1 MLTFFIILIILY
13 FVFSGKKQKPLSKT
27 THYQTDKYIHIKT
40 NKSTNDSSQ
49 IKITPR
55 TQFSSSSPIDNSI
68 IDVGSQTQKI
78 RIDYGLDSKVP
89 YWAHSYVYSYSE
101 INYASKPQKEFYFHF
116 KSNFLDSIYL
126 DIEGNTN
133 YAFVLL
139 FDLLNEFDIHKDTSK
154 LERQLESLGEHY
166 PKTKSYTINFLL
178 QKMKDVGDKA
188 GIERLRE
195 DHYDFQNTEVTYSTF
210 EWRNKF
216 KKKLNLKKEETK
228 LLDKIWFSGNT
239 FVNIDYCCTEIIKL
253 YLNVIPKLEQVY
265 KSKETTTKTVFDE
278 TADIVVRK
286 HYRYRKGSVN
296 YKYAIES
303 TEHEFYTSIFKFC
316 ENAVRESYGNKRKI
330 TVDPYNNTP
339 EAKAVFEENILNE
352 VAVLL
357 SKLVSTII
365 PPDEATEIRLNKL
378 NTTRWRISFDSI
390 SSAYTSNPKDFE
402 LQIVKLGNLN
412 KDNPSVENIF
422 FEASK
427 FITKYDKVTALLLYI
442 HYIHWDLKSATFD
455 NKQHN
460 KSIQKS
466 LFTTTEQFENF
477 QTIVNQFIKDKDFDK
492 ALFLVSQVY
501 AVKRKKI
508 QLDSS
513 SIKEVQQ
520 QHSGTVDLLNKYLED
535 ENEIQ
540 QEINKET
547 ILPEEIQ
554 ITVVQDERED
564 SVSIYSSEFAFSP
577 LHISTLEVFLK
588 NNYSL
593 LQSEFEVHAKSNGAF
608 KNQLIDTINEICYD
622 RLDDLLIEEDEEY
635 YTINQNYYHKLLA
648 S

>member
-1 MLTFFIILIILY
+1 MVFIFIIIGIVIFFNLIKPKQQPPKINY
-13 FVFSGKKQKPLSKT
+13 YDTAKSQQAAYNKPFS
-27 THYQTDKYIHIKT
+27 IKVNNNT
-40 NKSTNDSSQ
+40 NSDSSN
-49 IKITPR
+49 R
-55 TQFSSSSPIDNSI
+55 DDSI
-68 IDVGSQTQKI
+68 IDVGSQSHKI
-78 RIDYGLDSKVP
+78 NSDYGLSSTVP

-101 INYASKPQKEFYFHF
+101 LNYATKVQKDFYIYF
-116 KSNFLDSIYL
+116 KANFLNGVYL
-126 DIEGNTN
+126 DLEGNTN
-133 YAFVLL
+133 YAFILL
-139 FDLLNEFDIHKDTSK
+139 FDLLNEFDMHKDISK
-154 LERQLESLGEHY
+154 LENQLEYLGEHY
-166 PKTKSYTINFLL
+166 PRTKSYGINFLIE
-178 QKMKDVGDKA
+178 KMKAVGDA
-188 GIERLRE
+188 DGIERLRE
-195 DHYDFQNTEVTYSTF
+195 DHYDFQNTNVNYSTF

-239 FVNIDYCCTEIIKL
+239 FVNIDFCCTEIIKL
-253 YLNVIPKLEQVY
+253 YLNVIPKLDQLY
-265 KSKETTTKTVFDE
+265 KAKETTIEAVFDE

-303 TEHEFYTSIFKFC
+303 TAHEFYTSIFKLC
-316 ENAVRESYGNKRKI
+316 ENTVRENYGNKRKI
-330 TVDPYNNTP
+330 TVDPYINTP

-352 VAVLL
+352 AAVIL
-357 SKLVSTII
+357 SELVSTIN
-365 PPDEATEIRLNKL
+365 PPNEVTEIRLNQL
-378 NTTRWRISFDSI
+378 NTTRWRIAFDII
-390 SSAYTSNPKDFE
+390 SSTYTTNPKDFE
-402 LQIVKLGNLN
+402 QQIVNLGDLN

-427 FITKYDKVTALLLYI
+427 FITKYDKTIALSLYI
-442 HYIHWDLKSATFD
+442 HYIYWDLKSATFD

-466 LFTTTEQFENF
+466 LFVTTEQFETF
-477 QTIVNQFIKDKDFDK
+477 QGIVNQFISDKDFDK
-492 ALFLVSQVY
+492 ALLSVSKVY

-535 ENEIQ
+535 ENEIT
-540 QEINKET
+540 QETFTET
-547 ILPEEIQ
+547 IMPDEIQ
-554 ITVVQDERED
+554 I
-564 SVSIYSSEFAFSP
+564 SVAQENLEENISIYSSEFAFSP

-588 NNYSL
+588 NNYSI
-593 LQSEFEVHAKSNGAF
+593 LQSEFEVYAKSNGAF